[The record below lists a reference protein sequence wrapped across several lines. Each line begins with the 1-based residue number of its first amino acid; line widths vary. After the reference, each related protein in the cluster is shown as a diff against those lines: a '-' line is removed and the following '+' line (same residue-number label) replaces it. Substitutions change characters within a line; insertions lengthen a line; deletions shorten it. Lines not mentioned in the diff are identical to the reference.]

1 MTIRDYR
8 ARKWFQ
14 TARIAHGMGLPMADA
29 WIAASLEHIGCD
41 RLVTADTD
49 VEAYE
54 GDLTVVFL

>member
-1 MTIRDYR
+1 
-8 ARKWFQ
+8 
-14 TARIAHGMGLPMADA
+14 MGLPMADA
-29 WIAASLEHIGCD
+29 WSAASLEHIGCD

>member
-1 MTIRDYR
+1 MTIRDCR

-29 WIAASLEHIGCD
+29 LIAASLEHIGCD

-54 GDLTVVFL
+54 GAMDVAFL

>member
-1 MTIRDYR
+1 MPIRNCR

-14 TARIAHGMGLPMADA
+14 TARIAHGTGLPMAGA
-29 WIAASLEHIGCD
+29 LIAASLEHIGCD
-41 RLVTADTD
+41 WLVTADTD